1 MIQAIGLMIGVYVI
15 TRMVSFLTRKEERAE
30 SIVVKILAVIT
41 MIVTLFCIFA
51 LMLSGQSI
59 PR

>member
-41 MIVTLFCIFA
+41 MIVTVICIFA
-51 LMLSGQSI
+51 LMQSGQSI